1 MKVLIESGIF
11 PDEQDAITKAC
22 KALKIDY
29 STWSSSSFPPYS
41 ENDNKVFF
49 YGSILTASKL
59 KKSKYRYQIWL
70 GQEFDYSYFGAS
82 LCRDLLNSRFALMPF
97 GAIKYHSKRQ
107 EDLDDNDK
115 IFIRS
120 NSGKKLFGGGLFT
133 AKEFIMS
140 NPLMNLDDLLVFAE
154 PKNIGKEY
162 RCIVGGT
169 EEEFGDKN
177 LQIITHSSYGW
188 NDEEYTAMS
197 ETNLSKTMEILSRN
211 DIYHPY
217 PMWVMDVVE
226 FENSIKIVE
235 CNSINTSG
243 WYGCNVEKIIAEL
256 DSLIRT
262 QVI

>member
-1 MKVLIESGIF
+1 MKILIEDSIF
-11 PDEQDAITKAC
+11 PEEQDSISKAC

-29 STWSSSSFPPYS
+29 ATWSSSSFPPYK
-41 ENDNKVFF
+41 EDDNKVFF

-82 LCRDLLNSRFALMPF
+82 LCGDLLNDLFGLVPF
-97 GAIKYHSKRQ
+97 GVLKHHLKNRDSLNEK
-107 EDLDDNDK
+107 EK
-115 IFIRS
+115 MFIRS

-133 AKEFIMS
+133 EKEFVSS

-154 PKNIGKEY
+154 AKNIGKEY
-162 RCIVGGT
+162 RCVVGGT

-188 NDEEYTAMS
+188 DDQEYTQMS
-197 ETNLSKTMEILSRN
+197 ETDLSKTKEVLSHN

-217 PMWVMDVVE
+217 PMWIMDVVE
-226 FENSIKIVE
+226 FKNSIKIVE

-243 WYGCNVEKIIAEL
+243 WYEVLPVSI
-256 DSLIRT
+256 
-262 QVI
+262 

>member
-29 STWSSSSFPPYS
+29 STWSASSFPPYS

-82 LCRDLLNSRFALMPF
+82 LCGDLLNSRFALMPF
-97 GAIKYHSKRQ
+97 GAVRHHLRNQ

-115 IFIRS
+115 AFIRS
-120 NSGKKLFGGGLFT
+120 NSGKKLFGGGVFT
-133 AKEFIMS
+133 MKEFMSS
-140 NPLMNLDDLLVFAE
+140 NPLMNLDDLLVFAS
-154 PKNIGKEY
+154 PKDIGKEY
-162 RCIVGGT
+162 RCVVGGT

-188 NDEEYTAMS
+188 NDEEYSQMDKA
-197 ETNLSKTMEILSRN
+197 NLSKTMEILSRN

-217 PMWVMDVVE
+217 PMWIMDICECPEGV
-226 FENSIKIVE
+226 KIVE
-235 CNSINTSG
+235 CNSINTSS
-243 WYGCNVEKIIAEL
+243 WYGADVEKIIAEL

-262 QVI
+262 QVT